1 VWSAKFSVIAA
12 LAANVAL
19 SACATTPSANSPAG
33 IFNQPASSA
42 TGIAQ
47 RDLTPQEKKAI
58 VDAVAPSLRNAAAAK
73 YKWTS
78 FPVVVTEDS
87 VNYCATVDAQS
98 PFPAYNG
105 HQAYI
110 VEAKVIGGHVTSAV
124 MGLIA
129 GGKDFSLVTGMCEKY
144 GLDPRKAS

>member
-1 VWSAKFSVIAA
+1 MRTARRRPRRRSQARRFRSARFACRTEQPTHPRPNTLPSDGLAVRSAKFSVIAA

-42 TGIAQ
+42 TGIVQ

-78 FPVVVTEDS
+78 FPAVVTEDS
-87 VNYCATVDAQS
+87 VNYCAT
-98 PFPAYNG
+98 
-105 HQAYI
+105 
-110 VEAKVIGGHVTSAV
+110 
-124 MGLIA
+124 
-129 GGKDFSLVTGMCEKY
+129 
-144 GLDPRKAS
+144 